1 MPEYAALDLETTGLD
16 PARDRVIEVGAVAFT
31 HDRVTTTLERLVD
44 PGRAVPE
51 TVLRLTGIKPEELR
65 GAATA
70 ESALRELAD
79 FLQGRQPVGHGAR
92 LDVDFLAAAGL
103 WEPGT
108 EILDTLDV
116 ARILLPSAAS
126 HSLPLL
132 ATEMGFNQPRPHR
145 ALDDADATR
154 QLLLRLRDEAAALDE
169 SLKESM
175 LALVAPYEWSIAR
188 FFAEALTAPNPDA
201 GPAAAEVVDSAHR
214 KAADPPPEDPRLMV
228 ALLGPEG
235 PLAGLLP
242 GYEHREP
249 QLQMLLA
256 VAQIQAR
263 GGTLIVEAGT
273 GTGKSLA
280 YLVPSI
286 ARAVRHH
293 ERVVVSTNTHTLQEQ
308 LMGKDLPGLRAWLP
322 WDFKACLLKGRSNYV
337 SLRRW
342 RRFLSE
348 PCKDS
353 DELKF
358 KLKVLMWL
366 HTTESG
372 DRSEL
377 RLHGREEVLW
387 ANIASDP
394 LDCVGIHCTKEDCY
408 VHRARAEAEAS
419 DLVVVNHSLLLA
431 DAEMGGG
438 LLPDFDHLVI
448 DEAHHLEEAATR
460 GMRQEV
466 DGPGLLALLERLAI
480 SSPLAGEVPPGSRSD
495 PRGGGGFPSGLLA
508 ELQRQ
513 PHLGSSG
520 EAFEQAMPASLAAG
534 ERAREFF
541 GLAAHWV
548 GAKLGDM
555 ERKDESLRLTPP
567 LREDEGWPAVSLAA
581 ENAVTALTALDAGLR
596 RAVAGVREWLGG
608 SEPDQG
614 IRELEIIRGRLDA
627 ATRLIDQALLT
638 PDHNRVYWFTLLAR
652 TENLLLRAAPINVG
666 FLLHDHVYEER
677 RSTVFTSATLAVGG
691 SFDYFRSRVGLG
703 PEVEEVILSSPFDF
717 LHQALVCL
725 PTDLVGPEDDAF
737 DQQVTDVVASV
748 ARRVGGRTLVLFT
761 SHRQLRDV
769 HAALKHRTDLDEV
782 LILGQGIDGQRR
794 QLLKA
799 FEEAERPLLLG
810 TASFWEGIDVPG
822 ERLSCVIMVRLP
834 FPVPTEPVYAAR
846 AEQVRDGFAQLALPQ
861 AALRLKQG
869 FGRLI
874 RRSTDRGAVVILD
887 NRILGRDYGK
897 AFLDVLPPA
906 SRFVGP
912 ASEIANQVGDW
923 IEETSPLAGEVGA
936 ARRAQPGGGD
946 RSGK

>member
-1 MPEYAALDLETTGLD
+1 M
-16 PARDRVIEVGAVAFT
+16 IEVGAVAFT
-31 HDRVTTTLERLVD
+31 PERVTTTLERLVD

-51 TVLRLTGIKPEELR
+51 TVLRLTGIRPEELR
-65 GAATA
+65 GAASA

-79 FLQGRQPVGHGAR
+79 FLRGRQPVGHGAR

-103 WEPGT
+103 WDPAT
-108 EILDTLDV
+108 EILDTLDL

-154 QLLLRLRDEAAALDE
+154 QLLLRLREEAAILDEA
-169 SLKESM
+169 LKESM
-175 LALVAPYEWSIAR
+175 LALVAPYDWSIAR
-188 FFAEALTAPNPDA
+188 FFADALTAPNPDPDGA
-201 GPAAAEVVDSAHR
+201 SVEVVDSVR
-214 KAADPPPEDPRLMV
+214 GRAAETPPDDPVLV
-228 ALLGPEG
+228 AALLGPDG

-263 GGTLIVEAGT
+263 GGTLVVEAGT

-286 ARAVRHH
+286 ARAVRHG

-308 LMGKDLPGLRAWLP
+308 LMVKDLPGLREWLP

-342 RRFLSE
+342 RRFLAE
-348 PCKDS
+348 PCKDA

-358 KLKVLMWL
+358 KLKVLLWL
-366 HTTESG
+366 HSTSSG

-387 ANIASDP
+387 AHIASDP

-419 DLVVVNHSLLLA
+419 NLVVINHALLLA
-431 DAEMGGG
+431 DAEVGGG
-438 LLPDFDHLVI
+438 LLPDFEHLVV

-460 GMRQEV
+460 GLRQEV
-466 DGPGLLALLERLAI
+466 DGPGLLALLERLA
-480 SSPLAGEVPPGSRSD
+480 SPPTNDKSQ
-495 PRGGGGFPSGLLA
+495 GLLG

-513 PHLGSSG
+513 PHLGASD
-520 EAFEQAMPASLAAG
+520 EAFAHAVPMSLVAG
-534 ERAREFF
+534 ERVRNLFD
-541 GLAAHWV
+541 LATRWV
-548 GAKLGDM
+548 GAKLSET
-555 ERKDESLRLTPP
+555 ERRDDSVRLTPV
-567 LREDEGWPAVSLAA
+567 LREDEAWPSMSIAA
-581 ENAVTALTALDAGLR
+581 ENAVTALTALDSGLR
-596 RAVAGVREWLGG
+596 QAVAGVRDWLGG

-614 IRELEIIRGRLDA
+614 IRELEIIRGRLEA
-627 ATRLIDQALLT
+627 ASRVIDEAMRA
-638 PDHNRVYWFTLLAR
+638 PDPNRVYWFTLVAR
-652 TENLLLRAAPINVG
+652 TENLVLRAAPINVG
-666 FLLHDHVYEER
+666 SLLRKRVYADR

-691 SFDYFRSRVGLG
+691 TFDYFRSRVGLG
-703 PEVEEVILSSPFDF
+703 TGIEELILPSPFDF

-725 PTDLVGPEDDAF
+725 PSDFPAPEHETF
-737 DQQVTDVVASV
+737 DQQVEEVVASV

-769 HAALKHRTDLDEV
+769 HTALKHRVDLDEV

-794 QLLKA
+794 QVLKS

-912 ASEIANQVGDW
+912 AAEIADRVGEW
-923 IEETSPLAGEVGA
+923 L
-936 ARRAQPGGGD
+936 D
-946 RSGK
+946 RD

>member
-16 PARDRVIEVGAVAFT
+16 PVRDRVIEVGAVAFT
-31 HDRVTTTLERLVD
+31 PDRVTTTLERLVD

-51 TVLRLTGIKPEELR
+51 MVLRLTGIKQEELR
-65 GAATA
+65 GAASA
-70 ESALRELAD
+70 ESALRELGE
-79 FLQGRQPVGHGAR
+79 FIRGRQPVGHGAR

-103 WEPGT
+103 WDPET

-132 ATEMGFNQPRPHR
+132 AVEMGFTQPRPHR

-154 QLLLRLRDEAAALDE
+154 QLLLRLRDEAAGLDE
-169 SLKESM
+169 PLKASM
-175 LALVAPYEWSIAR
+175 LALVAPYTWPIAR
-188 FFAEALTAPNPDA
+188 FFAESLTAPNPDP
-201 GPAAAEVVDSAHR
+201 GPAPAELTDGARHRRSAE
-214 KAADPPPEDPRLMV
+214 APPDDPGLMA

-235 PLAGLLP
+235 PLAGLVP

-263 GGTLIVEAGT
+263 GGTLVVEAGT

-286 ARAVRHH
+286 ARAVRHG

-308 LMGKDLPGLRAWLP
+308 LMGKDLPGLREWLP

-342 RRFLSE
+342 RRYLAEPCSE
-348 PCKDS
+348 PD
-353 DELKF
+353 DLKF
-358 KLKVLMWL
+358 KLKVMLWL
-366 HTTESG
+366 HATESG
-372 DRSEL
+372 DRAEL

-394 LDCVGIHCTKEDCY
+394 LDCMGIHCTKEDCY

-419 DLVVVNHSLLLA
+419 DIVVVNHSLLLA
-431 DAEMGGG
+431 DAEVGGG

-460 GMRQEV
+460 GLREEV
-466 DGPGLLALLERLAI
+466 DGPGLLALLERLA
-480 SSPLAGEVPPGSRSD
+480 SRGSQD
-495 PRGGGGFPSGLLA
+495 RGAGLLG
-508 ELQRQ
+508 ELGRQ
-513 PHLGSSG
+513 PHLGSS
-520 EAFEQAMPASLAAG
+520 EDALERAIPISVAAG
-534 ERAREFF
+534 ERVRELFE
-541 GLAAHWV
+541 LAVRWV
-548 GAKLGDM
+548 GARLGES
-555 ERKDESLRLTPP
+555 ERRDDSLRLTSA
-567 LREDEGWPAVSLAA
+567 LREDEAWPAVHLAG
-581 ENAVTALTALDAGLR
+581 ENAVTALSAVDAVLR
-596 RAVAGVREWLGG
+596 RAVAALRDWLGG
-608 SEPDQG
+608 AEPDQG
-614 IRELEIIRGRLDA
+614 VRELEIIRGRLEA
-627 ATRLIDQALLT
+627 AAGVLDEALLR
-638 PDHNRVYWFTLLAR
+638 PDPNRVYWFTLLTR
-652 TENLLLRAAPINVG
+652 TENLVLRAAPINVG
-666 FLLHDHVYEER
+666 SLLREQVYAAR

-691 SFDYFRSRVGLG
+691 TFDYFASRVGLG
-703 PEVEEVILSSPFDF
+703 REIEEVILPSPFDF

-725 PTDLVGPEDDAF
+725 PADFVAPEHDDF
-737 DQQVTDVVASV
+737 NQQVEEVVASV
-748 ARRVGGRTLVLFT
+748 ATRVGGRTLVLFT
-761 SHRQLRDV
+761 SHRQLREV
-769 HAALKHRTDLDEV
+769 HAALKHRTDLDEL

-794 QLLKA
+794 HLLKT
-799 FEEAERPLLLG
+799 FQEAERPLLLG

-846 AEQVRDGFAQLALPQ
+846 AEQVRDPFAQLALPQ

-912 ASEIANQVGDW
+912 ASEIADKVGDW
-923 IEETSPLAGEVGA
+923 LTSPP
-936 ARRAQPGGGD
+936 PGGGGGD
-946 RSGK
+946 SHRLSL

>member
-16 PARDRVIEVGAVAFT
+16 PARDRVIEIGAVAFT
-31 HDRVTTTLERLVD
+31 PDRVSTTLERLVD

-51 TVLRLTGIKPEELR
+51 TVLKLTGIKPEELR
-65 GAATA
+65 GAASP
-70 ESALRELAD
+70 ESALGELAD
-79 FLQGRQPVGHGAR
+79 FLRGRQPVGHGAR
-92 LDVDFLAAAGL
+92 LDVDFLSAAGL
-103 WEPGT
+103 WDPST
-108 EILDTLDV
+108 EILDTLDL

-132 ATEMGFNQPRPHR
+132 AAELGFNQPRPHR

-154 QLLLRLRDEAAALDE
+154 QLLLRLREEAAILE
-169 SLKESM
+169 EQLKESM

-188 FFAEALTAPNPDA
+188 FFAEALTAPNPER
-201 GPAAAEVVDSAHR
+201 GAASSLVVDSLRGRSAQTPPD
-214 KAADPPPEDPRLMV
+214 DPGLMA
-228 ALLGPEG
+228 ALLGPDG

-263 GGTLIVEAGT
+263 GGTLVVEAGT

-286 ARAVRHH
+286 ARSVHH
-293 ERVVVSTNTHTLQEQ
+293 HQRVVVSTNTHTLQEQ
-308 LMGKDLPGLRAWLP
+308 LMVKDLPGLREWLP

-342 RRFLSE
+342 RRFLAE
-348 PCKDS
+348 PCKDP

-358 KLKVLMWL
+358 KLKVLLWL

-387 ANIASDP
+387 AQIASDP

-419 DLVVVNHSLLLA
+419 DLVVINHALLLA
-431 DAEMGGG
+431 DAEVGGG
-438 LLPDFDHLVI
+438 LLPDFDHLVV
-448 DEAHHLEEAATR
+448 DEAHHLEDAATR
-460 GMRQEV
+460 GLRQEV
-466 DGPGLLALLERLAI
+466 DGPGLLALLERLA
-480 SSPLAGEVPPGSRSD
+480 SHDASEVPK
-495 PRGGGGFPSGLLA
+495 GLLT
-508 ELQRQ
+508 ELRKQ
-513 PHLGSSG
+513 PHLGSSQESFG
-520 EAFEQAMPASLAAG
+520 QATPMSVAARLRVRDFFELA
-534 ERAREFF
+534 EQ
-541 GLAAHWV
+541 WV
-548 GAKLGDM
+548 GTKLGEV
-555 ERKDESLRLTPP
+555 ERRDDSVRLTPA
-567 LREDEGWPAVSLAA
+567 LRADAGWESLSIAA
-581 ENAVTALTALDAGLR
+581 ENALTALAALDTELR
-596 RAVAGVREWLGG
+596 RAVAGVRDWLGG

-614 IRELEIIRGRLDA
+614 IRELEIIRGRLEA
-627 ATRLIDQALLT
+627 AARVLDEALLT
-638 PDHNRVYWFTLLAR
+638 PDPNRVYWFTLISR
-652 TENLLLRAAPINVG
+652 TENLVLRAAPINVG
-666 FLLHDHVYEER
+666 SLLRDRVYADR
-677 RSTVFTSATLAVGG
+677 QSTVFTSATLAVGG
-691 SFDYFRSRVGLG
+691 TFDYFRSRVGLSEG
-703 PEVEEVILSSPFDF
+703 IEELILPSPFDF

-725 PTDLVGPEDDAF
+725 PSDFPGPEHEMF
-737 DQQVTDVVASV
+737 DQQVEEVIASV

-769 HAALKHRTDLDEV
+769 HAALKHRVDLDEV

-794 QLLKA
+794 QVLKS
-799 FEEAERPLLLG
+799 FEEADRPLLLG

-906 SRFVGP
+906 SRFIGP
-912 ASEIANQVGDW
+912 AAEIADRVGDW
-923 IEETSPLAGEVGA
+923 LTSPLAGEVGS
-936 ARRAQPGGGD
+936 ARRAQPGGGVYPPE
-946 RSGK
+946 SE

>member
-1 MPEYAALDLETTGLD
+1 VPEYAALDLETTGLD
-16 PARDRVIEVGAVAFT
+16 AARDRVIEVGAVAFT
-31 HDRVTTTLERLVD
+31 PERVTKTLERLVD

-65 GAATA
+65 GAASA

-79 FLQGRQPVGHGAR
+79 FLRGRQPVGHGAR

-103 WEPGT
+103 WDPST
-108 EILDTLDV
+108 EILDTLDL

-132 ATEMGFNQPRPHR
+132 ATEMGFTQPRPHR

-154 QLLLRLRDEAAALDE
+154 QLLLRLREEATILDDR
-169 SLKESM
+169 LKESM

-188 FFAEALTAPNPDA
+188 FFADALTAPNPDHD
-201 GPAAAEVVDSAHR
+201 AASTQVVDSVRGTSAEPPSD
-214 KAADPPPEDPRLMV
+214 DPAV
-228 ALLGPEG
+228 VAALLGPEG
-235 PLAGLLP
+235 PLAGVLP
-242 GYEHREP
+242 GYEHRES
-249 QLQMLLA
+249 QVQMLLA

-263 GGTLIVEAGT
+263 GGTLVVEAGT

-286 ARAVRHH
+286 ARAVGHG

-308 LMGKDLPGLRAWLP
+308 LMGKDLPGLREWLP

-342 RRFLSE
+342 RRYLVE
-348 PCKDS
+348 PCKDP
-353 DELKF
+353 DDLKF

-387 ANIASDP
+387 AQIASDP

-419 DLVVVNHSLLLA
+419 NLVVVNHALLLA
-431 DAEMGGG
+431 DAEVGRG

-460 GMRQEV
+460 GLRQEV
-466 DGPGLLALLERLAI
+466 DGPGLLALLERLA
-480 SSPLAGEVPPGSRSD
+480 SPPRQGGAPGTGSAGE
-495 PRGGGGFPSGLLA
+495 RGVHSGLLA
-508 ELQRQ
+508 ELRRQ
-513 PHLGSSG
+513 PHLGSSD
-520 EAFEQAMPASLAAG
+520 EAFGQAIPMSLVAGQRVRELFDLAAV
-534 ERAREFF
+534 
-541 GLAAHWV
+541 WV
-548 GAKLGDM
+548 GTKLGDS
-555 ERKDESLRLTPP
+555 ERRDDSVRLTPA
-567 LREDEGWPAVSLAA
+567 LREDEAWSSMSATA

-596 RAVAGVREWLGG
+596 RAIAGVRDWLGG

-614 IRELEIIRGRLDA
+614 IRELEIIRGRLEA
-627 ATRLIDQALLT
+627 AERVLDEALLT
-638 PDHNRVYWFTLLAR
+638 PDANRVYWFTLLPR
-652 TENLLLRAAPINVG
+652 TENLVLRAAPINVG
-666 FLLHDHVYEER
+666 LLLRDRVYAER
-677 RSTVFTSATLAVGG
+677 QSTVFTSATLAVGG
-691 SFDYFRSRVGLG
+691 TFDYFRSRVGLG
-703 PEVEEVILSSPFDF
+703 PGIEELILPSPFDF

-725 PTDLVGPEDDAF
+725 PANFPAPEHEAF
-737 DQQVTDVVASV
+737 DQQVEEVIASV

-769 HAALKHRTDLDEV
+769 HTALKHRVDLDEV

-794 QLLKA
+794 QVLKS

-912 ASEIANQVGDW
+912 ASEIADRVGDW
-923 IEETSPLAGEVGA
+923 LEQFTSPLAGEVGP
-936 ARRAQPGGGD
+936 ARRARPGGGD
-946 RSGK
+946 PSGK

>member
-16 PARDRVIEVGAVAFT
+16 PARDRVIEIGAVAFT

-44 PGRAVPE
+44 PGRAVPDM
-51 TVLRLTGIKPEELR
+51 VLRLTGIRQEELR

-79 FLQGRQPVGHGAR
+79 FLHGRQPVGHGAR
-92 LDVDFLAAAGL
+92 LDVDFLAAAGF
-103 WEPGT
+103 WDPST

-116 ARILLPSAAS
+116 ARILLPAAPS

-132 ATEMGFNQPRPHR
+132 AVELGFNQPRPHR

-169 SLKESM
+169 TLKEPM
-175 LALVAPYEWSIAR
+175 LALVAPYDWAVAR
-188 FFAEALTAPNPDA
+188 FFADALVAPNPDP
-201 GPAAAEVVDSAHR
+201 GPASVDVVDSVR
-214 KAADPPPEDPRLMV
+214 RGSGEIPPDDPALV
-228 ALLGPEG
+228 AALLGPEG
-235 PLAGLLP
+235 PLAGVLP
-242 GYEHREP
+242 DYEHREP

-263 GGTLIVEAGT
+263 GGILVVEAGT

-286 ARAVRHH
+286 ARAVRHG

-322 WDFKACLLKGRSNYV
+322 WDFKAVLLKGRSNYV

-342 RRFLSE
+342 RRFLAE
-348 PCKDS
+348 PCKDAE
-353 DELKF
+353 ELRF
-358 KLKVLMWL
+358 KLKILIWL
-366 HTTESG
+366 HSTESG

-394 LDCVGIHCTKEDCY
+394 LDCVGVHCTKEDCY
-408 VHRARAEAEAS
+408 VHRARAEAEAA
-419 DLVVVNHSLLLA
+419 DLVVVNHALLLA
-431 DAEMGGG
+431 DAEVGGG
-438 LLPDFDHLVI
+438 LLPDFDHLVV

-460 GMRQEV
+460 GLRQEV
-466 DGPGLLALLERLAI
+466 DGPGLLALLERLAK
-480 SSPLAGEVPPGSRSD
+480 AGPA
-495 PRGGGGFPSGLLA
+495 PSGLLS

-513 PHLGSSG
+513 PHLGASD
-520 EAFEQAMPASLAAG
+520 EAFGHAIPTSLAAG
-534 ERAREFF
+534 ERVRELFE
-541 GLAAHWV
+541 GAAQWV
-548 GAKLGDM
+548 GAKLGDL
-555 ERKDESLRLTPP
+555 ERRDDSLRLTPV
-567 LREDEGWPAVSLAA
+567 LREDAGWAQVSVAG
-581 ENAVTALTALDAGLR
+581 ENAVTALSALDAGLR
-596 RAVAGVREWLGG
+596 RAVAGVRDWLGG

-614 IRELEIIRGRLDA
+614 IRELEIIRGRLAA
-627 ATRLIDQALLT
+627 ATGVLEEALHT
-638 PDHNRVYWFTLLAR
+638 PDPNRVYWFSLLAR
-652 TENLLLRAAPINVG
+652 TDNLVLRAAPINVG
-666 FLLHDHVYEER
+666 SLLRDRVYAER

-691 SFDYFRSRVGLG
+691 NFDYFSSRVGLG
-703 PEVEEVILSSPFDF
+703 PGIEELILPSPFDF
-717 LHQALVCL
+717 FHQALVCL
-725 PTDLVGPEDDAF
+725 PTDFPSPEQEMF
-737 DQQVTDVVASV
+737 DEQVTDVVASV

-769 HAALKHRTDLDEV
+769 HAALKQRIDLDEV

-912 ASEIANQVGDW
+912 SAEIADRVGDW
-923 IEETSPLAGEVGA
+923 LG
-936 ARRAQPGGGD
+936 RD
-946 RSGK
+946 

>member
-1 MPEYAALDLETTGLD
+1 VPEYAALDLETTGLD

-31 HDRVTTTLERLVD
+31 NDRITTTLERLVD

-65 GAATA
+65 GAASA
-70 ESALRELAD
+70 ESALRELAE

-103 WEPGT
+103 WDPAT
-108 EILDTLDV
+108 DILDTLDV

-169 SLKESM
+169 TLKESM

-188 FFAEALTAPNPDA
+188 FFADALTAPNPDP
-201 GPAAAEVVDSAHR
+201 GPAAAEVVESGHG
-214 KAADPPPEDPRLMV
+214 KAAGPPPDDPALMV
-228 ALLGPEG
+228 AMLGPEG

-308 LMGKDLPGLRAWLP
+308 LMGKDLPGLREWLP

-342 RRFLSE
+342 RRFLAE
-348 PCKDS
+348 RCKDA

-408 VHRARAEAEAS
+408 VHRARAEAEAA

-431 DAEMGGG
+431 DAEVGGG

-460 GMRQEV
+460 GLRQEV
-466 DGPGLLALLERLAI
+466 DGPGLLALLERLAKVGD
-480 SSPLAGEVPPGSRSD
+480 A
-495 PRGGGGFPSGLLA
+495 PSGLLS

-520 EAFEQAMPASLAAG
+520 EAFEQAIPASLVAG

-541 GLAAHWV
+541 NLAAHWV
-548 GAKLGDM
+548 AAKLGDM

-567 LREDEGWPAVSLAA
+567 LREAEGWPAVSLAA
-581 ENAVTALTALDAGLR
+581 ENAVTALAALDAGLR
-596 RAVAGVREWLGG
+596 RAVAGVRDWLGG
-608 SEPDQG
+608 AEPDQG

-627 ATRLIDQALLT
+627 AARLIDEAMLT

-666 FLLHDHVYEER
+666 FLLRDHVYAER

-725 PTDLVGPEDDAF
+725 PTDLVGPEAEAF
-737 DQQVTDVVASV
+737 DQQVTEVIASV

-769 HAALKHRTDLDEV
+769 HAALKQRTDLDEV

-822 ERLSCVIMVRLP
+822 ERLSCVVMVRLP

-912 ASEIANQVGDW
+912 AAEIADHVGDW
-923 IEETSPLAGEVGA
+923 IEEISPPAGEVGPGL
-936 ARRAQPGGGD
+936 RGPRAPGAQGHPGGGD
-946 RSGK
+946 HPGK

>member
-1 MPEYAALDLETTGLD
+1 VPEYAALDLETTGLD
-16 PARDRVIEVGAVAFT
+16 PARDRVIEIGAVAFT
-31 HDRVTTTLERLVD
+31 TDRITTTLERLVD

-51 TVLRLTGIKPEELR
+51 MVLRLTGIRQEELR
-65 GAATA
+65 GAASA
-70 ESALRELAD
+70 ESALRELAA
-79 FLQGRQPVGHGAR
+79 FLHGRQPVGHGAR
-92 LDVDFLAAAGL
+92 LDVDFLVAAGL
-103 WEPGT
+103 WDPST

-116 ARILLPSAAS
+116 ARILLPTAPS

-132 ATEMGFNQPRPHR
+132 ALELGFTQPRPHR

-154 QLLLRLRDEAAALDE
+154 QLLLRLRDEAASLDE
-169 SLKESM
+169 TLKESM
-175 LALVAPYEWSIAR
+175 LALVAPYEWAVAR
-188 FFAEALTAPNPDA
+188 FFADALIAPNPDP
-201 GPAAAEVVDSAHR
+201 GPAAAEVVDSIR
-214 KAADPPPEDPRLMV
+214 GRSADAPPDDPALMV

-235 PLAGLLP
+235 PLAGAIP
-242 GYEHREP
+242 DYEHREP

-263 GGTLIVEAGT
+263 GGILVVEAGT

-286 ARAVRHH
+286 ARAVSHG

-308 LMGKDLPGLRAWLP
+308 LMGKDLPGLREWLP

-342 RRFLSE
+342 RRFLAE
-348 PCKDS
+348 PCKDAE
-353 DELKF
+353 ELRF
-358 KLKVLMWL
+358 KLKILIWL
-366 HTTESG
+366 HSTESG

-387 ANIASDP
+387 ASIASDP

-408 VHRARAEAEAS
+408 VHRARAEAEDA
-419 DLVVVNHSLLLA
+419 DLVVVNHALLLA
-431 DAEMGGG
+431 DAEVGGG
-438 LLPDFDHLVI
+438 LLPDFDHLVV

-460 GMRQEV
+460 GLRQEV
-466 DGPGLLALLERLAI
+466 DGPGLLALLERLAK
-480 SSPLAGEVPPGSRSD
+480 AGDAPT
-495 PRGGGGFPSGLLA
+495 GLLS

-513 PHLGSSG
+513 PHLGSS
-520 EAFEQAMPASLAAG
+520 EDAFGQAIPMSLAAG
-534 ERAREFF
+534 QRVQELFR
-541 GLAAHWV
+541 GAAQWV
-548 GAKLGDM
+548 GARLGDL
-555 ERKDESLRLTPP
+555 ERRDDSLRLTPV
-567 LREDEGWPAVSLAA
+567 LREDPGWAQVGVAG
-581 ENAVTALTALDAGLR
+581 ENAVTALSALDAGLR
-596 RAVAGVREWLGG
+596 RAVAGVRDWLGG

-614 IRELEIIRGRLDA
+614 IRELEIIRGRLA
-627 ATRLIDQALLT
+627 VATSVLDEALLT
-638 PDHNRVYWFTLLAR
+638 PDSNRVYWFTLLAR
-652 TENLLLRAAPINVG
+652 TDNLVLRAAPINVG
-666 FLLHDHVYEER
+666 SLLRDRVYAER

-691 SFDYFRSRVGLG
+691 NFDYFSSRVGLG
-703 PEVEEVILSSPFDF
+703 PGIEELILPSPFDF
-717 LHQALVCL
+717 LHQALICL
-725 PTDLVGPEDDAF
+725 PTDLPSPEQETF
-737 DQQVTDVVASV
+737 DEQVTDVVASV

-769 HAALKHRTDLDEV
+769 HAALKHRIDLDQV

-799 FEEAERPLLLG
+799 FEEAEQPLLLG

-912 ASEIANQVGDW
+912 GSEMADRVGDW
-923 IEETSPLAGEVGA
+923 LGM
-936 ARRAQPGGGD
+936 D
-946 RSGK
+946 